1 MRWATS
7 ELARMTESE
16 MVVREVQSTD
26 FDLKILVKNNA
37 VSVAVHCF

>member
-26 FDLKILVKNNA
+26 FNLKSLVKNSA
-37 VSVAVHCF
+37 VFVAEVGA